1 MHYVGIDVS
10 KAKLDVLW
18 LRDPTSG
25 KVKTRVFENDMRA
38 IKALVQ
44 WLQKQTRAAPE
55 DILVT
60 LEATGVYHENVA
72 EALYEAGCQVLV
84 ANPARVKAYA
94 RSEGQMHKADKQDAA
109 MLAWFGRDKGHRQ
122 PLWQPPAPEVRELR
136 AMLRRLAALEKDL
149 QREQNRLEKAA
160 VEPISPRVKQ
170 SIQQMISAL
179 KEEIRQLRRD
189 IDDHI
194 DRHPRMKADR
204 QRLLSIPGIADEN
217 APHLM
222 VAYYSR
228 DFTSARAWSAFMG
241 LVPRHEHSG
250 TSVNKSPHIGHGGFL
265 LLRKKLYMAAVTAKT
280 HNPDVRALA
289 QRLSARGK
297 PGMSIVAAAMRK
309 LIHIAYGVL
318 KNQQEYRPQAA

>member
-18 LRDPTSG
+18 MRDPTSG
-25 KVKTRVFENDMRA
+25 KIKTRVFENDMRA

-44 WLQKQTRAAPE
+44 WLQKQTRAAPQ

-109 MLAWFGRDKGHRQ
+109 TLAWFGRDKGHRQ

-149 QREQNRLEKAA
+149 QREQNRLEKATI
-160 VEPISPRVKQ
+160 EPISPRVKQ

-194 DRHPRMKADR
+194 DRHPGMKADR

-228 DFTSARAWSAFMG
+228 DFTSARDWSAFMG

-250 TSVNKSPHIGHGGFL
+250 TSVNKPARIGHGGFQ

-297 PGMSIVAAAMRK
+297 PGMSIVIAAMRK